1 MLANLRP
8 YKLLLAH
15 PWLLTALKVIIL
27 AITLI
32 FAFFVKTGVVSADPG
47 WGVVGG

>member
-1 MLANLRP
+1 MFANLRP

-27 AITLI
+27 VITLI
-32 FAFFVKTGVVSADPG
+32 ATFFVKTGVVSADPG
-47 WGVVGG
+47 WGATGG